1 MGTNFCAAILR
12 SNVSFYYIRSFEIF
26 IPNKAETH
34 FKYLLRK
41 KTKYSFIKSY
51 FETSFAR
58 CLVMLCKYLAQ
69 FSLLIFLKLQFK
81 ILVSCTEPNFFSF
94 FSGKPQTSFSILFT
108 TDVPIPT

>member
-69 FSLLIFLKLQFK
+69 FSPLPYSRFELALLKFR
-81 ILVSCTEPNFFSF
+81 
-94 FSGKPQTSFSILFT
+94 
-108 TDVPIPT
+108 